1 MNIIEKEAKKFSDRV
16 FYRGNCSISELNSR
30 LSDKIYD
37 FNRDSDKLDF
47 LRMVREYTV
56 NEKVEHAKTCT
67 GCNFDDTRE
76 TGLFVIDQQIDEIKE
91 YYEYE
96 PKPEESFTTAE
107 ETRLHVK
114 LNEIADKLTELG
126 FGQQIIF
133 NELDELKAHFNLG
146 KKNWFQLV
154 KGKLVDLTVNKVLKE
169 TVIKDI
175 YEGLSDG
182 FETTTQFLDKM

>member
-1 MNIIEKEAKKFSDRV
+1 MNIIEKEAKKFNDRI
-16 FYRGNCSISELNSR
+16 FYRGNCSISDLNSR

-37 FNRDSDKLDF
+37 FNRDSDKLEF
-47 LRMVREYTV
+47 LRIVRENTV
-56 NEKVEHAKTCT
+56 KEKIEHAKTCT

-96 PKPEESFTTAE
+96 PKPKESFTIEE
-107 ETRLHVK
+107 ETALHVK

-126 FGQQIIF
+126 YGQEIIF

-169 TVIKDI
+169 TIIKDI
-175 YEGLSDG
+175 YDGLSDG